1 MSGFLQAQSGAP
13 YSIFSS
19 EPESRN
25 AAALNSLDEGSGGL
39 YRLAFGR
46 PNLVG
51 SLSDACALGT
61 DEATQNRVAS
71 ALASPLGG
79 FGNLPRNPCRANS
92 QKRMDFAISK
102 STQLTESSRLELRAE
117 FFNLFNVTNF
127 APPTSDL
134 QDSTFDFAN
143 QNQVLSGD
151 FGAITNTI
159 GGPRIIQFGLR
170 LVF

>member
-1 MSGFLQAQSGAP
+1 MGV
-13 YSIFSS
+13 YSS
-19 EPESRN
+19 EPEAHTRN
-25 AAALNSLDEGSGGL
+25 ELTGVATGSGGL
-39 YRLAFGR
+39 FRLAFGR

-51 SLSDACALGT
+51 PLSDACALGT
-61 DEATQNRVAS
+61 DEETQNRVAS

-102 STQLTESSRLELRAE
+102 STQLTEGSRLELRAE
-117 FFNLFNVTNF
+117 FFNLFNLTNF
-127 APPTSDL
+127 APPVNDL
-134 QDSTFDFAN
+134 QDSTFDTAM

-170 LVF
+170 VVF